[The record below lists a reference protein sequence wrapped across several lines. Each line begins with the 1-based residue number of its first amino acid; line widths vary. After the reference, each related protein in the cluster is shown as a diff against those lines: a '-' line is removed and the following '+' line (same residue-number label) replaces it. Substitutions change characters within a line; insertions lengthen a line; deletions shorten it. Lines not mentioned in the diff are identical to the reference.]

1 LQHVQQ
7 SAEMTL
13 PSEFAER
20 KTLNLGSGRK
30 YLADAFNVDHQAST
44 NPDLVHDLNSIPWPL
59 PDDHFETVLL
69 ADSLEHLEDAVATM
83 EEVHRVC
90 RDGAVVRIT
99 TPHFSSAN
107 SFIDPTHRHH
117 FSYFSFDYFTGE
129 HEFAFYTEKR
139 FRKGSAKIIFYPTLV
154 NKLIW
159 RFANRYPQAY
169 ERRWAWMFP
178 AWFLSFELVVVK

>member
-1 LQHVQQ
+1 MEQNLENKNEDL
-7 SAEMTL
+7 ST
-13 PSEFAER
+13 R
-20 KTLNLGSGRK
+20 RILNLGSGRK
-30 YLADAFNVDHQAST
+30 YLSEAFNVDRQAAT
-44 NPDLVHDLNSIPWPL
+44 NPDLMHDLNSVPWPL
-59 PDDHFETVLL
+59 PDNHFKTVLL
-69 ADSLEHLEDAVATM
+69 ADSLEHLEDVVATM

-107 SFIDPTHRHH
+107 SFTDPTHRHH

-139 FRKGSAKIIFYPTLV
+139 FRKRTAKIIFYPTLV

-159 RFANRYPQAY
+159 RFANRNPQAY
-169 ERRWAWMFP
+169 ERRWAWLFP
-178 AWFLSFELVVVK
+178 AWFLSFELEVVK